1 MAYIKNVDGGAN
13 MKLWVRTGKQG
24 GVGTEYSGVSE
35 YNLGDNELLIVFQD
49 GTKMKFPREQVFSVT
64 EVKGD

>member
-1 MAYIKNVDGGAN
+1 

-24 GVGTEYSGVSE
+24 GVGTEYSGVSG
-35 YNLGDNELLIVFQD
+35 YTLGDSELLIVFQD

-64 EVKGD
+64 EVKGS

>member
-1 MAYIKNVDGGAN
+1 

-24 GVGTEYSGVSE
+24 GVGTEYSGVSG
-35 YNLGDNELLIVFQD
+35 YTLGDSELSIVFQD

-64 EVKGD
+64 EVEGN